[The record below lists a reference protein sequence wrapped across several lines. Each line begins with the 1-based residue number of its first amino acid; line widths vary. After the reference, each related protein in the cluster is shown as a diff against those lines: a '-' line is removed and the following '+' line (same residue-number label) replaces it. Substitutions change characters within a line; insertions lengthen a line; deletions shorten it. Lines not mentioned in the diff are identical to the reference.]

1 MNANV
6 VFLGIENF
14 TERRI
19 DFLRYENDALCKV
32 APQDES
38 KVIQMLNKYNCPDP
52 DLEDGVS
59 VRCYGKDAAFK
70 ILIKEKA
77 PDSARSRVVFGYG
90 PRNVKLLKDAVE
102 TLLKQNGVTVDEVH
116 MNRFAQRVKST
127 KAVYVIAAV
136 GVLVV
141 AWILSKI

>member
-14 TERRI
+14 AERRI

-32 APQDES
+32 APQDEP

-52 DLEDGVS
+52 AIEDGVS
-59 VRCYGKDAAFK
+59 VRCYGKDVAFK
-70 ILIKEKA
+70 ILINEKV

-90 PRNVKLLKDAVE
+90 PRNVKLLRDAVE
-102 TLLKQNGVTVDEVH
+102 AVLEQNGVTVDEVR

-127 KAVYVIAAV
+127 KAVYVIAAA
-136 GVLVV
+136 GVLAV

>member
-14 TERRI
+14 AERRM
-19 DFLRYENDALCKV
+19 DFFRYENDILCKV
-32 APQDES
+32 ASRDES
-38 KVIQMLNKYNCPDP
+38 EVIQMLNRYNCPDP
-52 DLEDGVS
+52 SLVDGVS

-70 ILIKEKA
+70 ILLNEKA

-90 PRNVKLLKDAVE
+90 LRNVKLLKSAVE
-102 TLLKQNGVTVDEVH
+102 KVLELNGVTADEAH
-116 MNRFAQRVKST
+116 MNRFVRRVESN